1 MKRIS
6 VLIEG
11 SSKKFNLKE
20 LFAIKNVNSYLFV
33 KKATLFWDYNNITDE
48 NNELTDNG
56 NKKTIQKGYWSF
68 NMLKKEIESYGN
80 VTLVANEYDGTYSIT
95 SDNAINMKTIGPILG
110 FNKDQETNANTKT
123 KSGNPVNINNGLQYI
138 KITCNL
144 NKILENINTNG
155 EISDV
160 IAVLPITTTQSL
172 KGSVQRFFES
182 RVLVDNR
189 FINNIDFNVKD
200 QDCNTKSV
208 GKVLLDLYI
217 M

>member
-80 VTLVANEYDGTYSIT
+80 VTLVANEYDGTCSIA
-95 SDNAINMKTIGPILG
+95 SNNAINMKTIGPILG
-110 FNKDQETNANTKT
+110 FIKNQVINANTKT
-123 KSGNPVNINNGLQYI
+123 SGNPVNINTQEGVVEQHLTSECVAPNDDLTNNI
-138 KITCNL
+138 ISNI
-144 NKILENINTNG
+144 NENIET
-155 EISDV
+155 ELDEYQTI
-160 IAVLPITTTQSL
+160 ITREARKMS
-172 KGSVQRFFES
+172 
-182 RVLVDNR
+182 
-189 FINNIDFNVKD
+189 ID
-200 QDCNTKSV
+200 
-208 GKVLLDLYI
+208 
-217 M
+217 